1 MNQTEFNLI
10 HDYLNGTIGDDDLLQ
25 FKMLLR
31 ESVVFR
37 QGFRSLCTVDEKLHE
52 MAAANP
58 ATLQMLAPNKVSPDS
73 SRRSAILTSWFNGRK
88 RIAAAFMVS
97 GLAVWLLLSSASKQK
112 DVVAHVGA
120 LDGCRWVNSQKNI
133 SMGDTV
139 CIGQRLDLS
148 AGQAE
153 IVFQNGAVTTLTGPC
168 IYEVESGS
176 SVLLTLGQIRT
187 VAVTPAAKGFT
198 VRTRTARVVDLGT
211 EFVTSAG
218 GDGQS
223 RVDVTAGEVEVH
235 FDGTKIPQK
244 LGKGN
249 SLSVEPGSSQVIVRI
264 ESGDETA
271 AFHFPTIEPPSNT
284 DVADK
289 SQGRATI
296 RVANGKLED
305 GHVKSASPE
314 VLLDGHAQTLPDSP
328 EESCYFADGAGG
340 RLLMDLG
347 RAISISRINCY
358 SWHQNGIHPDQ
369 RVRAVQKFTLY
380 GFAGDQPPPTDGS
393 LQEAGWVRI
402 ARVNS
407 DEFFHVAAE
416 IDRPA
421 QQASSIS
428 GVQGVVGRY
437 RYLLWDLQASRW
449 KGLWLNNTFYGEF
462 DVHEQKGAN

>member
-1 MNQTEFNLI
+1 MNQNNMDLI
-10 HDYLNGTIGDDDLLQ
+10 HQYLNGTIADDDLSKL
-25 FKMLLR
+25 KKLLR
-31 ESVVFR
+31 ESAEFR
-37 QGFRSLCTVDEKLHE
+37 QTFRSLCTIDEKLHE
-52 MAAANP
+52 LASSDP
-58 ATLQMLAPNKVSPDS
+58 ATWSMLAPKTNS
-73 SRRSAILTSWFNGRK
+73 SNLTGQSGFKNWFSVQK
-88 RIAAAFMVS
+88 RIVAAFVVT
-97 GLAVWLLLSSASKQK
+97 GLAAWLFLSTATKRK
-112 DVVAHVGA
+112 DLVARFGT
-120 LDGCRWVNSQKNI
+120 LNDCRWVDSNKKVVT
-133 SMGDTV
+133 GDRV
-139 CIGQRLDLS
+139 FVGQRVDLS

-168 IYEVESGS
+168 IYDVESAN
-176 SVLLTLGQIRT
+176 SVLLTLGQVKT
-187 VAVTPAAKGFT
+187 LAVTPEAKGFT

-235 FDGTKIPQK
+235 FDGAKVPQK

-264 ESGDETA
+264 ESGDETS
-271 AFHFPTIEPPSNT
+271 AFHFPTIEPPS
-284 DVADK
+284 DSDAADK

-296 RVANGKLED
+296 RVANGELEN
-305 GHVKSASPE
+305 GRVKSAPPE
-314 VLLDGHAQTLPDSP
+314 VLLDGHAQTHADAP

-347 RAISISRINCY
+347 RVISIARINCY
-358 SWHQNGIHPDQ
+358 SWHQNGIYADQ
-369 RVRAVQKFTLY
+369 RVRATQKFTLY

-393 LQEAGWVRI
+393 PQDNGWVRI

-407 DEFFHVAAE
+407 DEFFRVASE
-416 IDRPA
+416 TDRPA

-428 GVQGVVGRY
+428 GVKGVVGNY

-449 KGLWLNNTFYGEF
+449 RNLWLNNTFYGEF